1 MLFETRYFLV
11 RFATKDAAQL
21 SRLRSLVYK
30 SGEHRFASI
39 ITVYEV
45 YKISLEEQ
53 GSDVARI
60 RADAIE
66 NEFEIIGIDSETA
79 REGAVLANKLRI
91 PMADS
96 LIMATARRLGVPCV
110 TNDPHFSEVKRVWI

>member
-11 RFATKDAAQL
+11 RFATKDSGQL
-21 SRLRSLVYK
+21 SKLRSLLHK
-30 SGEHRFASI
+30 AGERRLASV

-45 YKISLEEQ
+45 YKISLEEE
-53 GSDVARI
+53 GKDVAEI

-66 NEFEIIGIDSETA
+66 REFEIVGIDSETA
-79 REGAVLANKLRI
+79 REGARLSSKLRI

-96 LIMATARRLGVPCV
+96 LIMATAKKFRVSCV
-110 TNDPHFSEVKRVWI
+110 TDDPHYSEVKRVWI